1 MNISTVRLEPITIE
15 QKELFY
21 NVNQKYLY
29 EMTAYYPDDMDECG
43 NYSYGHFD
51 EYFTD
56 PRRRAYFIMSGSV
69 RVGFVMLNPYSYLDK
84 TPDFTMAEFTIFPTY
99 RAHGY
104 AKKAVKLI
112 FSMFRGSWEIKYNEK
127 NVGAKR
133 LWTSVTAPYY
143 PVKHDFSDSETVLEF
158 SVK

>member
-1 MNISTVRLEPITIE
+1 MNGSMIALEPITIE
-15 QKELFY
+15 QRELFY

-29 EMTAYYPDDMDECG
+29 EMTAYYPDDMDENG

-56 PRRRAYFIMSGSV
+56 PRRHAYFIMSGSV

-84 TPDFTMAEFTIFPTY
+84 MPDFTMAEFTVFPTY
-99 RAHGY
+99 RGRGY
-104 AKKAVKLI
+104 ATEAARLI
-112 FSMFRGSWEIKYNEK
+112 FSTFKGSWEIKYNEK
-127 NVGAKR
+127 NLGAKR
-133 LWTSVTAPYY
+133 LWTTVTAPHS
-143 PVKHDFSDSETVLEF
+143 PVAYSLSDSETVLEF